1 MEYDTLITNWLLSL
15 IAALLAVEVLSVT
28 SEEGRMLLDLLSP
41 IANVLAG
48 FTFLAFVIVTGS
60 FFVYAMSFRD

>member
-15 IAALLAVEVLSVT
+15 IAALLAVEVLNVT
-28 SEEGRMLLDLLSP
+28 SEGGRLLLDLLSP

-48 FTFLAFVIVTGS
+48 LTFLAFVIVTGS